1 LSSKHAGP
9 AKTNL
14 AETSEWYAAV
24 ERVFQKY
31 EKAPNAKQLIVSQA
45 EADAEYKKVLEAK
58 FHESKVD
65 YYNEKLEFN
74 INTDKQAMRDMAF
87 AYIEGLQWVLHYY
100 YDGVASWSWFYP
112 YHYSPKISNLTDVAQ
127 MQFDFDLNKPFRPFE
142 QLMGVLPDLSASL
155 VPVVYRDLMS
165 DPNSPI
171 IDFYPRD
178 FGQDLNGKKAEWE
191 AIVKIP
197 FIDANRLLKAMS
209 TRDPQ
214 LTQEERARN
223 SFGESYIFS
232 YKPTY
237 IGGYPSSLPG
247 FFPDL
252 HQSRCKMEVYDL
264 PTLGG
269 LRLVKGLA
277 EGALLG
283 PNALPGFPSL
293 YTLPVSTHTDFHAVN
308 VFQSDSRN
316 ESVVTD
322 IDNIYAGQSVEQ
334 IASQLLGHRT
344 FAGWPFLQEAHVVGV
359 SDEQARWNLDGRG
372 AMFPTQ
378 HGPSEKEKWRKAA
391 HRIQH
396 IYSKRFAVD
405 TEDVEV
411 LLHVKLLKGLK
422 RLDDGALVKEWDT
435 VEVEQAVQAT
445 VQHTAHEDARYIEQP
460 PRPVEE
466 EYPEG
471 TKVFYLGAQLYG
483 TPAVVIGHENQQLYI
498 QAAFFEKEKV
508 EPTIF
513 AARSAQRAKTRYFPS
528 PDVCKQVRMSA
539 LTLSKITSGLM
550 IDMGGT
556 TRLNAGLNLK
566 FEARSQKVLGY
577 AQRNERGWEYSQ
589 KAIAL
594 ITEYKAKFPEVINAL
609 EARKNDTTKAS
620 DFFPTDTAKRCAEL
634 KEWIKEKGVRDF
646 EKVSL
651 YSDQMEKEA
660 VEDIERVQDR
670 LYADK
675 MQQPMKQAVLKNIPR
690 RAVLKPEHASHR
702 LQNQTY
708 SVGDRVITASEIGSV
723 PLAVRGVVVGIQ
735 AGFIDVVFDIAF
747 MGGTTLGGR
756 CSNYRGAS
764 LIPSA
769 LINLSDMQAS
779 QSTQPTPAPARMPT
793 AAINGRGRGASATA
807 HPSYRG
813 VAHRGFAPVVVG
825 ARGRG
830 GSSRG
835 AHPGIGSR
843 GGFAGKFS
851 AAAQGDSANAY
862 HAPASQTS
870 ILARALTGGQGTANG
885 GHATQFEGPPP
896 KGAFVRNDYHNV
908 PPPPPEVFAARGRGR
923 GRGGPAFINGR
934 GRGAAHAPLFD
945 PHAPGPVNGTGGP
958 GPAAVLHGA
967 LQPAASRGRGAA
979 RGGRG
984 RGEGRGNFRGRGGRG
999 QPSVQTVTNGAA

>member
-1 LSSKHAGP
+1 
-9 AKTNL
+9 
-14 AETSEWYAAV
+14 
-24 ERVFQKY
+24 
-31 EKAPNAKQLIVSQA
+31 
-45 EADAEYKKVLEAK
+45 
-58 FHESKVD
+58 
-65 YYNEKLEFN
+65 
-74 INTDKQAMRDMAF
+74 
-87 AYIEGLQWVLHYY
+87 
-100 YDGVASWSWFYP
+100 
-112 YHYSPKISNLTDVAQ
+112 
-127 MQFDFDLNKPFRPFE
+127 
-142 QLMGVLPDLSASL
+142 
-155 VPVVYRDLMS
+155 
-165 DPNSPI
+165 
-171 IDFYPRD
+171 
-178 FGQDLNGKKAEWE
+178 
-191 AIVKIP
+191 
-197 FIDANRLLKAMS
+197 
-209 TRDPQ
+209 
-214 LTQEERARN
+214 
-223 SFGESYIFS
+223 
-232 YKPTY
+232 
-237 IGGYPSSLPG
+237 
-247 FFPDL
+247 
-252 HQSRCKMEVYDL
+252 
-264 PTLGG
+264 
-269 LRLVKGLA
+269 
-277 EGALLG
+277 
-283 PNALPGFPSL
+283 
-293 YTLPVSTHTDFHAVN
+293 
-308 VFQSDSRN
+308 
-316 ESVVTD
+316 
-322 IDNIYAGQSVEQ
+322 
-334 IASQLLGHRT
+334 
-344 FAGWPFLQEAHVVGV
+344 
-359 SDEQARWNLDGRG
+359 
-372 AMFPTQ
+372 
-378 HGPSEKEKWRKAA
+378 
-391 HRIQH
+391 
-396 IYSKRFAVD
+396 
-405 TEDVEV
+405 
-411 LLHVKLLKGLK
+411 
-422 RLDDGALVKEWDT
+422 
-435 VEVEQAVQAT
+435 
-445 VQHTAHEDARYIEQP
+445 
-460 PRPVEE
+460 
-466 EYPEG
+466 
-471 TKVFYLGAQLYG
+471 
-483 TPAVVIGHENQQLYI
+483 
-498 QAAFFEKEKV
+498 
-508 EPTIF
+508 
-513 AARSAQRAKTRYFPS
+513 
-528 PDVCKQVRMSA
+528 MSA

-634 KEWIKEKGVRDF
+634 KEWIKEKGIRDF

-708 SVGDRVITASEIGSV
+708 SVGDRVITASEVGSV

-830 GSSRG
+830 GSSRWVFEGPSGIPETSDAYPMPFRALSTCRG